1 MPHALLPAIPLPPPG
16 QRHRLALPTGSSDA
30 LLLATLGQAT
40 RPVVV
45 LVDDAQKASRLKEE
59 ISWFAPTLSVVL
71 LPDWETLPYDNFSP
85 HHDLISERLATLWQV
100 RQQQADV
107 ILVPVQTALMPLPPL
122 EYLTGHTFF
131 IKQKTKLDVEKLRED
146 LAFAGYNHTTQVYGQ
161 GEFSIRGGL
170 VDLFPMG
177 STLPYRLDLFDDE
190 VETIRTFDVDTQR
203 SIYPVPEIRMLPAR
217 EFPLDDNGRAKF
229 RSRFR
234 EVFEGDPSKS
244 RIYKDVSNGLTPPG
258 IEYYL
263 PLFFDQTAT
272 LFDYIGPGALLVQ
285 HGDLMQACD
294 RFWADTQS
302 RYKMLSGD
310 KDKPLLPPT
319 ELFLTVERFFGLMK
333 PYRRLELQTV
343 APAVEDAS
351 QRGWREATQP
361 LPDLRV
367 DRRADNPIEK
377 LSEFV
382 SSHKGRIAILAESL
396 GRRETLHQYFAEYGL
411 KVDALEDWAA
421 FLASKL
427 DVALIVAPL
436 TTGFI
441 VANGDIALITEADL
455 YGSIATASRRKA
467 AKRSNAEGML
477 RDLSELKIGDA
488 VVHEQH
494 GIGRYQGLVS
504 MDLGE
509 GNTEMLLLEY
519 AGSDKLYVPVSQLHV
534 ISRYAGGSEEGAPLH
549 KLGSGQWEKA
559 KRRAAEQVRDTAA
572 ELLNLY
578 ARRAAREGYAFGFKP
593 HDYEAF
599 ADGFGFEETPDQAA
613 AIEAVI
619 SDMTSGKPMDR
630 LICGDVGFG
639 KTEVA
644 LRAAYVAVADG
655 KQVAVLV
662 PTTLLAEQHFQ
673 NFSDRFA
680 ELPVRVA
687 ELSRFRSK
695 KEVDAALNGLAEGSI
710 DIVIGTHKLVQDD
723 VRFKNLGLVII
734 DEEHRFGVRQKE
746 QLKALRSEVDVL
758 TLTATPIPRTLA
770 MSLEGLR
777 DFSVIATAPSRRL
790 AIKTF
795 VANWSDGVIR
805 EAVLREL
812 KRGGQVFF
820 LHNEVDT
827 IENMREKLTNLLP
840 EARIGVAHGQMRE
853 RDLEHVMRDF
863 YQQRFN
869 MLLCTTII
877 ETGIDIP
884 NANTILMN
892 RADKF
897 GLAQLHQ
904 MRGRVGRSHH
914 QAYAYLMVPDLKSL
928 TPAAQK
934 RLEAIQMME
943 DLGSGFYLAMHDLE
957 IRGAGEVLG
966 DDQSGEMQ
974 EIGFSLYSA
983 MLNEAVKSLK
993 KGVEPDL
1000 NAPLGVAT
1008 EINLHA
1014 PALLPADFCPDV
1026 HERLVLYKRLANCE
1040 TGDDLDDMQQE
1051 LIDRFGLLPPPAKT
1065 LLDCHRLRMVAKP
1078 LGVLKLDASESA
1090 ISVQFAAKNNID
1102 PMKVLKLIQSK
1113 RNYKLAGQ
1121 DKLRVESALP
1131 DVALRAVRVKELLN
1145 ELV

>member
-1 MPHALLPAIPLPPPG
+1 MPPG
-16 QRHRLALPTGSSDA
+16 SADA
-30 LLLATLGQAT
+30 SLLATLSSAA
-40 RPVVV
+40 RP
-45 LVDDAQKASRLKEE
+45 LVILTADAQTASRLHDE
-59 ISWFAPTLSVVL
+59 IAWFAPEKVVAL
-71 LPDWETLPYDNFSP
+71 LPDWETLPYDSFSP
-85 HHDLISERLATLWQV
+85 HHDLISERLATLWQI

-107 ILVPVQTALMPLPPL
+107 VIVPAQTALMPLPPV
-122 EYLTGHTFF
+122 EYLTAYSFF
-131 IKQKTKLDVEKLRED
+131 LKAKTRLDVEKLRAD
-146 LAFAGYNHTTQVYGQ
+146 LTFAGYNHVTQVYGP

-170 VDLFPMG
+170 IDLFPMG
-177 STLPYRLDLFDDE
+177 STLPYRLDLFGDDI
-190 VETIRTFDVDTQR
+190 ETIRTFDVDSQR
-203 SIYPVPEIRMLPAR
+203 SIYPVPEIRLLPAR
-217 EFPLDDNGRAKF
+217 EFPLDDGGRAKF

-244 RIYKDVSNGLTPPG
+244 RVYKDISSGLIPPG
-258 IEYYL
+258 VEYYL

-272 LFDYIGPGALLVQ
+272 LFDYIGPDALLVQ
-285 HGDLMQACD
+285 HGDLMQTCD
-294 RFWADTQS
+294 RFWADTHS
-302 RYKMLSGD
+302 RYKMLAGD
-310 KDKPLLPPT
+310 KDKPLLPPH
-319 ELFLTVERFFGLMK
+319 ELFLATDRFFTLMK
-333 PYRRLELQTV
+333 SYRRLELSTTG
-343 APAVEDAS
+343 PAVEDA
-351 QRGWREATQP
+351 RDMAWREASRA
-361 LPDLRV
+361 LPELRV
-367 DRRADNPIEK
+367 DRRADNPIQK
-377 LSEFV
+377 LADFV
-382 SSHKGRIAILAESL
+382 AGFDGRVLLLAESL
-396 GRRETLHQYFAEYGL
+396 GRRETLHQYFNEYGL
-411 KVDALEDWAA
+411 KLAVAESWLDCETSSERAL
-421 FLASKL
+421 LAVS
-427 DVALIVAPL
+427 PL
-436 TTGFI
+436 SAGFI
-441 VANGDIALITEADL
+441 AGQVAIITEADL
-455 YGSIATASRRKA
+455 YGQTSSLSRRKA
-467 AKRSNAEGML
+467 QKRSNAEGML
-477 RDLSELKIGDA
+477 RDLTELKVGDP

-494 GIGRYQGLVS
+494 GIGRYNGLVS

-509 GNTEMLLLEY
+509 GATEMLLLEY
-519 AGSDKLYVPVSQLHV
+519 AGGDKLYVPVAQLHV
-534 ISRYAGGSEEGAPLH
+534 ISRYAGGAEDSAPLH
-549 KLGSGQWEKA
+549 KLGSGNWEKA
-559 KRRAAEQVRDTAA
+559 KRKAAEQIRDTAA

-578 ARRAAREGYAFGFKP
+578 ARRAAREGYAFGFKT

-599 ADGFGFEETPDQAA
+599 AAGFGFEETADQAG

-619 SDMTSGKPMDR
+619 ADMTSGKPMDR

-680 ELPVRVA
+680 DLPVRVA

-695 KEVDAALNGLAEGSI
+695 KEIDAAVAGMESGGI
-710 DIVIGTHKLVQDD
+710 DIVIGTHKLVQDG
-723 VRFKNLGLVII
+723 VKFKNLGLVII
-734 DEEHRFGVRQKE
+734 DEEHRFGVRHKE

-827 IENMREKLTNLLP
+827 IINMHEKLAALLP
-840 EARIGVAHGQMRE
+840 EARIAVAHGQMRE
-853 RDLEHVMRDF
+853 RDLEQVMRDF
-863 YQQRFN
+863 NQQRFN
-869 MLLCTTII
+869 LLLCTTII

-884 NANTILMN
+884 NANTIIMN

-914 QAYAYLMVPDLKSL
+914 QAYAYLLVPDMKSL
-928 TPAAQK
+928 TPAASK
-934 RLEAIQMME
+934 RLEAIQQME
-943 DLGSGFYLAMHDLE
+943 ELGSGFYLAMHDLE

-983 MLNEAVKSLK
+983 MLNEAVKALK
-993 KGVEPDL
+993 KGIEPDL

-1008 EINLHA
+1008 EINLHS
-1014 PALLPADFCPDV
+1014 PALLPNEYCPDV

-1040 TGDDLDDMQQE
+1040 TNDDLDDMQQE
-1051 LIDRFGLLPPPAKT
+1051 LIDRFGLLPPPAKI
-1065 LLDCHRLRMVAKP
+1065 LLDCHRLRLIAKP
-1078 LGVLKLDASESA
+1078 LGVLKLDASEVA
-1090 ISVQFAAKNNID
+1090 ISVQFAAQNTID
-1102 PMKVLKLIQSK
+1102 PMKVMKLIQQK
-1113 RNYKLAGQ
+1113 RNYKLAGP
-1121 DKLRVESALP
+1121 DRLRVESALP
-1131 DVALRAVRVKELLN
+1131 DPAIRAVRVKELLQ